1 VNIMSHEKTIS
12 DLAYH
17 LWQARGCPAGSSEVD
32 WAEAERQVKG
42 RAPESNEQVPA
53 QAALP
58 AADESRTSAE
68 AAVAKPKKA
77 AKR

>member
-1 VNIMSHEKTIS
+1 MSHEKTIS

-17 LWQARGCPAGSSEVD
+17 LWHARGCPPGSPEVD

-42 RAPESNEQVPA
+42 RAPAANAHTPE
-53 QAALP
+53 ALP
-58 AADESRTSAE
+58 AADE
-68 AAVAKPKKA
+68 AAAAGRDISDSLATPKKS